1 MYPTAPI
8 AFNHRG
14 QTLKFAREVETPP
27 METLHKCSQPIASNH
42 LIELVDRV
50 MERHPHKGKSRFPQ
64 AILLASSRSATS
76 QLKPALAEDSKPPDD
91 GPEGVCGLQ
100 PGQSAPK
107 TGLDSGAG
115 AASNRGFFQSKKGGW
130 GPVTNWRFAP
140 SLYDAESRVP
150 PRDSPRF
157 AGGRKPR
164 SRYWAIPAL
173 SVYQNR
179 DFRQG

>member
-1 MYPTAPI
+1 M
-8 AFNHRG
+8 
-14 QTLKFAREVETPP
+14 
-27 METLHKCSQPIASNH
+27 
-42 LIELVDRV
+42 VDRV
-50 MERHPHKGKSRFPQ
+50 IERHPHKGKSRFPQ

-179 DFRQG
+179 DFRQGEHHQSLCQSQLSQQGRQLGHARETRLTIHSRVPCQEEEKRLSNY

>member
-1 MYPTAPI
+1 M
-8 AFNHRG
+8 
-14 QTLKFAREVETPP
+14 
-27 METLHKCSQPIASNH
+27 C
-42 LIELVDRV
+42 
-50 MERHPHKGKSRFPQ
+50 
-64 AILLASSRSATS
+64 
-76 QLKPALAEDSKPPDD
+76 
-91 GPEGVCGLQ
+91 CLQ
-100 PGQSAPK
+100 PGQDALK

-115 AASNRGFFQSKKGGW
+115 AASNRNFFQSKKGGW

-179 DFRQG
+179 DFRQGEHHQSLCQSQLSQQGRQLGPARETHLMRFHSGNAVPSAVGIRRVQFGFCFKDLGESSSVGGCTQHACTGFAMLPWSSATGGTANGKQR